1 MNLRIYLRRFI
12 KAWRGSLTLRILLT
26 SISLSAIIATAVLLV
41 SITSVRDGLLN
52 DRKQSS
58 LLQAQAGIDA
68 ATRVIAAYPETQVAG
83 QEDLLA
89 DAIVGAVSQVAGSGG
104 DFEVLL
110 LASENNTA
118 NYAPERGTNDI
129 ADYSISKEMRST
141 ISKQSVQ
148 VLQISDLVFL
158 DGTREPG
165 IIIGTPIEIPVMGKY
180 EIYQLFR
187 LQNEIEN
194 LSLMQSTLS
203 LAAGLMGFSFVIL
216 SLILTRQVV
225 QPIQQV
231 AASAERL
238 KAGRLTERIAVRT
251 RDDLG
256 KLAES
261 FNSMAESMQ
270 KQIQRLESLSKVQ
283 QQFVSDVSHELRT
296 PLTTIA
302 MAADLLNASKEDFDP
317 ASAKAATLLLQQTK
331 RFETLLNDLLEISR
345 LDAGVAKLDA
355 VPVDLSRVTLRVIE
369 GLDEVARDLG
379 VRIETEF
386 DESTGQAECDEK
398 RVDRIVRNLIS
409 NAIEHAGDSAIR
421 VMVAGNEECVS
432 ISVRDKGV
440 GLKPGEASLV
450 FNRFWRADPSRQ
462 RTLGGT
468 GLGLAISLEDA
479 RIHGG
484 WLEATGEPGAG
495 ANFRLTLPR
504 KVNGDFKNP
513 ALPLEL
519 DEIDAWHGQSR
530 GEKA

>member
-1 MNLRIYLRRFI
+1 MKIRDFI
-12 KAWRGSLTLRILLT
+12 RQFLKAWRGSLTLRILLT
-26 SISLSAIIATAVLLV
+26 SVSMSVVIATFISLV

-58 LLQAQAGIDA
+58 LTQAQAGIQA
-68 ATRVIAAYPETQVAG
+68 ANRVIASFPDSQING
-83 QEDLLA
+83 QEDA
-89 DAIVGAVSQVAGSGG
+89 VVDAIVGAVSQVSASSG

-110 LASENNTA
+110 IADPSTFGH
-118 NYAPERGTNDI
+118 YAPERGTNEI
-129 ADYSISKEMRST
+129 AYDSISKEMRKA
-141 ISKQSVQ
+141 IRDQGAE

-158 DGTREPG
+158 DGVRKPG
-165 IIIGTPIEIPVMGKY
+165 IIIGAPIEIPVMGKY
-180 EIYQLFR
+180 ELYQLFP

-194 LSLMQSTLS
+194 LSLMQSAIG
-203 LAAGLMGFSFVIL
+203 LAAGLMAFGFIL
-216 SLILTRQVV
+216 MSIVLTRQVV
-225 QPIQQV
+225 SPIRQV

-270 KQIQRLESLSKVQ
+270 SQIQRLESLSKVQ

-296 PLTTIA
+296 PLTTIS
-302 MAADLLNASKEDFDP
+302 MAAELLHASKEEFDP
-317 ASAKAATLLLQQTK
+317 ASAKAASLLLHQTN
-331 RFETLLNDLLEISR
+331 RFENLLNDLLEISR
-345 LDAGVAKLDA
+345 LDAGVARLNTQ
-355 VPVDLSRVTLRVIE
+355 PVDLGAVTSRVIE
-369 GLDEVARDLG
+369 GLEEVARDLG
-379 VRIETEF
+379 VKIETEIS
-386 DESTGQAECDEK
+386 STTGLAECDEK
-398 RVDRIVRNLIS
+398 RVDRIIRNLIS
-409 NAIEHAGDSAIR
+409 NAIEHAGNSGVR
-421 VMVAGNEECVS
+421 VCIAGNSDSVS
-432 ISVRDKGV
+432 IAVRDKGI
-440 GLKPGEASLV
+440 GLQPGESSLV

-484 WLEATGEPGAG
+484 WLEAAGAPGLG

-504 KVNGDFKNP
+504 TVNSDFQKP

-519 DEIDAWHGQSR
+519 EEIDAWHGV
-530 GEKA
+530 K